1 MKVYRE
7 IPKAAREKNKAAF
20 FKNGSS
26 VRKELVQLHCHD
38 GYEILYIRRGSGEQT
53 INGRRMVFCQGDV
66 VIIRPG
72 ESHATLASAP
82 KGCDVDVV
90 QFFESFLQD
99 EGECLNVLCS
109 GVLHPRNE
117 DFARAFDMLS
127 DLGRFDLRS
136 KALVREGLIR
146 FVCGLCVQLR
156 LHRGYPVLLPSSADS
171 PAKTQPCGTCQR
183 PEKCDA
189 HRCRRCRT
197 GTGNGI

>member
-146 FVCGLCVQLR
+146 FVCGLCVQLC
-156 LHRGYPVLLPSSADS
+156 VSEAS
-171 PAKTQPCGTCQR
+171 PR
-183 PEKCDA
+183 P
-189 HRCRRCRT
+189 T
-197 GTGNGI
+197 GTITQVCEFLEGSQDISLKVVAQHFH